1 MKFFSTNKC
10 IPLALASFMAVG
22 FTACSSVPSCDDS
35 DVKDLLT
42 RILKNN
48 NLAPK
53 NAKIKY
59 SGFTTEFKDKDT
71 KKVGCKAMANI
82 NGREDAIPYTA
93 QYTDDGILYVEIGFY
108 KIKFLK
114 NF

>member
-1 MKFFSTNKC
+1 MKK
-10 IPLALASFMAVG
+10 IILACVVTFTTFCL
-22 FTACSSVPSCDDS
+22 TACSGVPSCDDS

-42 RILKNN
+42 QILKDNK
-48 NLAPK
+48 LAPR

-59 SGFTTEFKDKDT
+59 SGFMTEFKDKDT

-93 QYTDDGILYVEIGFY
+93 QYTDDGMLYVEIGFG
-108 KIKFLK
+108 F
-114 NF
+114 